1 MRCKSLFILSLIG
14 FGMMLSSCFVL
25 TSNSSTEK
33 NYDKRKSGSEELTSK
48 AQKDDSA
55 VDMGLSVKWASYNL
69 SDEDGFVPLSQDVG
83 GYYAWGEIETK
94 PKYTWDTYKWRKGPV
109 FNYRESRLKKEDDV
123 AFRKL
128 GRGWR
133 LPTYEEFKELIENC
147 NIKQKEIKKVRG
159 LLFTSKINGNS
170 IFLPFTNS
178 RNTNTALLYSSFYW
192 CSNGAGN
199 GRPWCFAPTSTGL
212 LMSPS
217 IEFKSIDAQ
226 KGCSIRPVYDEI
238 AYNDV
243 CQDMEDNSFKN
254 FCLNAYDMNRDGRL
268 SLEEAS
274 QVTKMDIRRNGITS
288 LLGIEFFVNLTSLD
302 CGNNKLTNLDVSKN
316 SKLVELSCYNN
327 QLTSLDVNRNTKLE
341 KLDCRYNE
349 LTNLDVN
356 RNTKLEKLD
365 CSYNKLTNL
374 DVSKNS
380 ELVELSCNKNQLRS
394 LNVSGNT
401 ALKNLN
407 CEDNQIT
414 SIDVSRNSELVEL
427 SCNKNQLRSLNVSGN
442 TALKNL
448 NCEDNQITSIDVS
461 RNSELVELSCY
472 NNQLR
477 SLDVSRNIKLKKL
490 YCNDNQLTSL
500 DVSRNT
506 KLESLNCDDNQLKSL
521 DVSRNTALDWLWC
534 NNNQITSLD
543 VSNNTELTT
552 LCCDNNQIAD
562 VDVSKNYKLK
572 NLSKKPRKTALE
584 VWVSDTGSIKFYLYT
599 DGTADVFALG
609 VGRDSKW
616 EKKNGKIY
624 VRGFGS
630 TQAYVINPDG
640 ELYSMD
646 SSGRLV
652 RVKNS
657 TSSPFGSDGVIMHKK

>member
-349 LTNLDVN
+349 LTNLDV
-356 RNTKLEKLD
+356 
-365 CSYNKLTNL
+365 
-374 DVSKNS
+374 SK
-380 ELVELSCNKNQLRS
+380 
-394 LNVSGNT
+394 
-401 ALKNLN
+401 
-407 CEDNQIT
+407 
-414 SIDVSRNSELVEL
+414 NSELVEL